1 VKNSKIALTLLLVT
15 VSSALVAADS
25 MQAIADRT
33 LIRELMDRYG
43 LVHDSG
49 TAEEYAD
56 LFTADGEI
64 AVASGGPAIVKGR
77 EALMAQARR
86 DHERFGNE
94 PAANGKTTSIMRHLI
109 SNAQI
114 TITGAGKAT
123 GTCYVTT
130 VVKKGDVGPSILSI
144 SRYTDRYVKQRG
156 EWRIQRREITIE
168 FGNGALGKQLG
179 FGAAASQSAPA
190 PAYPNAPAGFDVRQS
205 GIQSGRVERVEY
217 DSKVTGNKRP
227 AIVYTPPGYSAARK
241 YPVLYLLHGIGG
253 NESHWTQ
260 FGVADVILD
269 NLIAAN
275 KAVPMIIVMPNGRA
289 SNEPAMVFGP
299 RGGRAGAAPGSN
311 DG

>member
-1 VKNSKIALTLLLVT
+1 MRIPTPKIFSVLLLLAAPAVL
-15 VSSALVAADS
+15 AAADS
-25 MQAIADRT
+25 LQDIADRT

-49 TAEEYAD
+49 SPEEYAD

-77 EALMAQARR
+77 EALIAQARR

-114 TITGAGKAT
+114 TITGAGTAT

-144 SRYTDRYVKQRG
+144 SRYTDRYLKQRG

-179 FGAAASQSAPA
+179 FG
-190 PAYPNAPAGFDVRQS
+190 
-205 GIQSGRVERVEY
+205 
-217 DSKVTGNKRP
+217 
-227 AIVYTPPGYSAARK
+227 
-241 YPVLYLLHGIGG
+241 
-253 NESHWTQ
+253 
-260 FGVADVILD
+260 
-269 NLIAAN
+269 
-275 KAVPMIIVMPNGRA
+275 
-289 SNEPAMVFGP
+289 
-299 RGGRAGAAPGSN
+299 GA
-311 DG
+311 